1 MIRRVYAESTYQSNA
16 LHHLPFAFVNYSGPA
31 RVSSFFLVNH
41 LVHEISDPDQSSY
54 YQSFFR
60 GKELRGTI
68 VNLPE
73 DSIGLVLRSSCS
85 VCEKSVANDVID
97 DETEEEE
104 NSQNDWIVEKY
115 FREFFYW
122 NREQTPSRENDR
134 VYKWLQWNLLASV
147 IHHPVSPQEI
157 EGFKRNMS
165 VNKEVKETEEKEK
178 TQKRQRT
185 NGSPLETQNSI
196 ASTTIVEK

>member
-1 MIRRVYAESTYQSNA
+1 
-16 LHHLPFAFVNYSGPA
+16 
-31 RVSSFFLVNH
+31 
-41 LVHEISDPDQSSY
+41 
-54 YQSFFR
+54 
-60 GKELRGTI
+60 